1 MRRAG
6 AAALATLDAM
16 KLPLLTAAVLGA
28 LLLSGCTAGS
38 PTSTPEPVE
47 TSTSTDAAS
56 TPDDG
61 CAGVT
66 VVADFGILDAPAVD
80 VCVDSTE
87 TTLAS
92 EAIASAGITTE
103 GNADYGDA
111 VVCRVDGRPAADET
125 VTVDGQEPFVEPCSS
140 MSPAYAFWAL
150 WVKPAADAEWGFAM
164 EGLETLKAEPGQSI
178 GLVYTTGT
186 GTDPQPP
193 TAE

>member
-1 MRRAG
+1 
-6 AAALATLDAM
+6 M

-28 LLLSGCTAGS
+28 LLLSGCAAGS
-38 PTSTPEPVE
+38 PTSSVAEPTE
-47 TSTSTDAAS
+47 ISTSTAAPS
-56 TPDDG
+56 TDDG
-61 CAGVT
+61 CAGIA
-66 VVADFGILDAPAVD
+66 VVADFGILDAPTIDA
-80 VCVDSTE
+80 CVDGDE
-87 TTLAS
+87 TILAS
-92 EAIASAGITTE
+92 EAIAAAGITTE

-125 VTVDGQEPFVEPCSS
+125 VTVEGQEPFVEPCSS

-186 GTDPQPP
+186 GTEPQPP

>member
-1 MRRAG
+1 
-6 AAALATLDAM
+6 M
-16 KLPLLTAAVLGA
+16 KFPLLTAAVLGA
-28 LLLSGCTAGS
+28 LLLSGCAAGS
-38 PTSTPEPVE
+38 PTSPASEPAA

-56 TPDDG
+56 SPDDG

-80 VCVDSTE
+80 VCVDSDKAI
-87 TTLAS
+87 LAS
-92 EAIASAGITTE
+92 EAIATAGVTTE

-125 VTVDGQEPFVEPCSS
+125 VTVDGQEPFIEPCSS

-164 EGLETLKAEPGQSI
+164 EGLATLKAEPGQSI

>member
-6 AAALATLDAM
+6 APVLATLEPM

-28 LLLSGCTAGS
+28 LLLSGCAAGS
-38 PTSTPEPVE
+38 PTSSVAEPTE
-47 TSTSTDAAS
+47 ISTSTDAPS
-56 TPDDG
+56 TDDG

-66 VVADFGILDAPAVD
+66 VVADFGILDAPTVD
-80 VCVDSTE
+80 VCVDSDE
-87 TTLAS
+87 AILAS
-92 EAIASAGITTE
+92 EAIATAGVTTE

-125 VTVDGQEPFVEPCSS
+125 VGVEGQEPFIEPCSS

-164 EGLETLKAEPGQSI
+164 EGLATLKAEPGQSI

>member
-1 MRRAG
+1 
-6 AAALATLDAM
+6 M

-28 LLLSGCTAGS
+28 LLLSGCAAGS
-38 PTSTPEPVE
+38 PTSSVAEPTE
-47 TSTSTDAAS
+47 ISTSTAAPS
-56 TPDDG
+56 TDDG
-61 CAGVT
+61 CTGIA
-66 VVADFGILDAPAVD
+66 VVADFGILDAPTID
-80 VCVDSTE
+80 VCVDGDE
-87 TTLAS
+87 TILAS
-92 EAIASAGITTE
+92 EAIAAAGITTE

-111 VVCRVDGRPAADET
+111 VDAADDET
-125 VTVDGQEPFVEPCSS
+125 VTVEGQEPFVEPCSS

-186 GTDPQPP
+186 GTEPQPP

>member
-1 MRRAG
+1 
-6 AAALATLDAM
+6 M

-28 LLLSGCTAGS
+28 LLLSGCAAGS
-38 PTSTPEPVE
+38 PTSSVSEPVE
-47 TSTSTDAAS
+47 ISTDAAS
-56 TPDDG
+56 TADDG
-61 CAGVT
+61 CAGIA

-80 VCVDSTE
+80 VCVDSDQAV
-87 TTLAS
+87 LAS
-92 EAIASAGITTE
+92 EAIATAGITTE

-125 VTVDGQEPFVEPCSS
+125 VTVDGQEPFIEPCSS
-140 MSPAYAFWAL
+140 MSPAYAFWAI

-193 TAE
+193 TVE